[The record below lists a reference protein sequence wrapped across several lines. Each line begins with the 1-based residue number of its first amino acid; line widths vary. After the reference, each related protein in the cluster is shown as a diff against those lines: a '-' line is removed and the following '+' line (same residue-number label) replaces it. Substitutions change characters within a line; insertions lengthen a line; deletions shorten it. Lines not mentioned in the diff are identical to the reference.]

1 MKMSLYL
8 RASFQNQKIQS
19 NHVNNIK
26 PIPME
31 NILPTTW
38 LGILKLSFI
47 KSKVL
52 QNCQNQEE
60 LTKTWQINVMSY
72 PKWHPETEKKGHKEK
87 MKEIWIHYELYSMYQ
102 HWLINCNTYT
112 TLG

>member
-8 RASFQNQKIQS
+8 CASFQNQKIQS

-31 NILPTTW
+31 NILPTIW
-38 LGILKLSFI
+38 LGILKIVKFI
-47 KSKVL
+47 KNKVL

-60 LTKTWQINVMSY
+60 LTKTWQINVMSS
-72 PKWHPETEKKGHKEK
+72 PRWHPETEKKRA
-87 MKEIWIHYELYSMYQ
+87 
-102 HWLINCNTYT
+102 
-112 TLG
+112 